1 MSLYAPGF
9 LLRPLARQRLSRTA
23 FADTFFGDSYSQRRR
38 LHYDGRSRLSEFWTP
53 TGTIAK
59 EGNEREDSHS
69 MLIRGGFVRQAHS
82 GLFHF
87 LPLGLRIQEKLER
100 LLDKHMVKLG
110 ASKVSLSTLSAEDLW
125 EKSGRLRGD
134 NPEVIANGE
143 ARKYRDEPRPRQGL
157 LRTREFLMKDLYT
170 FDYTKQDALQTYEAI
185 RQGYSAFFDEF
196 KIPYLVAKADS
207 GSIGGD
213 LSHEYHFP
221 TSKGE
226 DDLITCDSCDYVVN
240 EEIAKSPFIY
250 YRDSGNNKNFYF
262 SYKAV
267 HGDAFINLAEL
278 GVPEK
283 MRTKIK
289 SWYGIS
295 SCRNILYHAILPCQV
310 ANGNGSNVREAHI
323 NPYALKAHCE
333 DVDLGVKNPLELFK
347 EYAQGKLGGSLRDK
361 PAVVEQFFDYRLPE
375 SLIEEYHSCPNVI
388 AQGPQWEC
396 FHEHSSSDEPSM
408 DLVRI
413 EAGDNCPECH
423 SGSLR
428 FQKAVELGHTFFL
441 GTRYSQP
448 LEATV
453 ATPSVSP
460 EIDNGNELL
469 SDGNDILKPVH
480 QSSTAALQ
488 MGCHGI
494 GVSRMIAAVAD
505 SLADDKGLNWPRVM
519 APFEAVVIPARG
531 LEDDA
536 AEVLDLLGSPW
547 TRPSSRQEQKEKEIL
562 TIDAILDDREKEM
575 AWKLKDADLIG
586 YPVIVVLGRV
596 WRKERK
602 CEVQCRRLG
611 SLKRDVL
618 LDELRDFVASLLV
631 QL

>member
-1 MSLYAPGF
+1 
-9 LLRPLARQRLSRTA
+9 
-23 FADTFFGDSYSQRRR
+23 
-38 LHYDGRSRLSEFWTP
+38 
-53 TGTIAK
+53 
-59 EGNEREDSHS
+59 
-69 MLIRGGFVRQAHS
+69 
-82 GLFHF
+82 
-87 LPLGLRIQEKLER
+87 
-100 LLDKHMVKLG
+100 
-110 ASKVSLSTLSAEDLW
+110 
-125 EKSGRLRGD
+125 
-134 NPEVIANGE
+134 
-143 ARKYRDEPRPRQGL
+143 
-157 LRTREFLMKDLYT
+157 MKDLYT

-226 DDLITCDSCDYVVN
+226 DDLITCDSCSYVVN
-240 EEIAKSPFIY
+240 EEIAKSPFVY
-250 YRDSGNNKNFYF
+250 DEDSEDDRNFYF
-262 SYKAV
+262 SYIAV
-267 HGDAFINLAEL
+267 HGYASTNSTNL

-289 SWYGIS
+289 FWYGIS
-295 SCRNILYHAILPCQV
+295 SCRNVLYHAILPCQV
-310 ANGNGSNVREAHI
+310 ANGNGTNLREAHI
-323 NPYALKAHCE
+323 NPYALKAHCG
-333 DVDLGVKNPLELFK
+333 DVDLGVKNALELFK
-347 EYAQGKLGGSLRDK
+347 ENAKGKLGSSPSDK
-361 PAVVEQFFDYRLPE
+361 PTVVEQFFDYRVPE

-388 AQGPQWEC
+388 ADGPEWEC
-396 FHEHSSSDEPSM
+396 LYGRSSPDEPLM

-423 SGSLR
+423 SGTLQFR
-428 FQKAVELGHTFFL
+428 KAVELGHTFFL

-453 ATPSVSP
+453 ATPPGSS
-460 EIDNGNELL
+460 EIDNGDEHI
-469 SDGNDILKPVH
+469 SDGNGIFKLVQ

-536 AEVLDLLGSPW
+536 VEVLDLLGSPW
-547 TRPSSRQEQKEKEIL
+547 TRPPSRQEEKENGIP

-586 YPVIVVLGRV
+586 YPVIVVLGRA

-611 SLKRDVL
+611 SLKRDVP